1 MNRIKRFYFSNHAKA
16 LTGRPEDIP
25 VNEKITLE
33 GNRKQALETGRN
45 RLLVT
50 GVIFMIAFIAIGVR
64 LVDLTAFGPGVDV
77 RSARVTSHTTATA
90 GRADIVDRNGVILAT
105 SLPTMSL
112 YADPKDV
119 LDPEEAAGKLA
130 AIFPDINATELLV
143 KLKSKSRFVWISRN
157 LTPNQQYEVNRLG
170 LPGIAFQ
177 RGERRV
183 YPHGREA
190 AHVLG
195 LTDVD
200 GKGIAGIEQYF
211 ASTLDKGEDPLQ
223 LSIDLRIQ
231 SMLRHELT
239 LAVEEFKAIGAAG
252 AVLDVETGEVISMVS
267 LPDFD
272 PNIPESMLGTTGF
285 NRVTKGVYEM
295 GSTFKLFT
303 TAMALD
309 SGTVGIEDGYDASEP
324 IHISRFIISDY
335 HGKNRWL
342 SVPEI
347 LVYSSNIGTAKMAVD
362 VGAKAQKFYL
372 DQLGLLHSSAVEL
385 PEVGQPQYPE
395 RWGEISTMTI
405 SYGHGVS
412 VSPLQLVDG
421 VASLVNGGIRMPV
434 SLLKHRGS
442 TPPTGTRVLSK
453 QTSDQMRSLMRL
465 VVTHGTGKNA
475 AAPGYLVGG
484 KTGTAEKQG
493 NGGYRKKALISSFVA
508 AFPIDKPRFVILAML
523 DEPKGNKRTF
533 NYATGGWVAAPVV
546 SRMVTRISSLLGIL
560 PRDGEMPGGI
570 EMKAGKPRLAMLVP
584 APAMAGVKHL
594 ASF

>member
-1 MNRIKRFYFSNHAKA
+1 MSRINTLHS
-16 LTGRPEDIP
+16 TQRPLRLDKIP
-25 VNEKITLE
+25 VKETVCLE

-50 GVIFMIAFIAIGVR
+50 GVMFMIAFLAIGAR
-64 LVDLTAFGPGVDV
+64 LLDLTVFGPGGEP
-77 RSARVTSHTTATA
+77 RLAQAIPPSTLAS
-90 GRADIVDRNGVILAT
+90 GRADIYDRNGTILAT
-105 SLPTMSL
+105 SLPTASL

-119 LDPEEAAGKLA
+119 MDAEEAADKLA
-130 AIFPDINATELLV
+130 TVFPEINRNELLL

-157 LTPNQQYEVNRLG
+157 LTPKQQYAVNRLG

-177 RGERRV
+177 RGEQRV

-200 GKGIAGIEQYF
+200 GKGIAGVEKYF
-211 ASTLDKGEDPLQ
+211 ASTLNKGDEPLQ

-231 SMLRHELT
+231 TMLRQELTSSML
-239 LAVEEFKAIGAAG
+239 EFKAVGAAG
-252 AVLDVETGEVISMVS
+252 VVLDVETGEIIAMAS

-272 PNIPESMLGTTGF
+272 PNIPDSMQGTVAF

-309 SGTVGIEDGYDASEP
+309 SGTVSIEGGYDATDP
-324 IHISRFIISDY
+324 IRIARFTINDY
-335 HGKNRWL
+335 HGKKRWL

-347 LVYSSNIGTAKMAVD
+347 LVYSSNIGSAKMAMD

-385 PEVGQPQYPE
+385 PEVGQPQYPS
-395 RWGEISTMTI
+395 RWGDISTMTI

-412 VSPLQLVDG
+412 VSPLQLADG

-434 SLLKHRGS
+434 TLLKHRGP
-442 TPPTGTRVLSK
+442 TPTVGTRVISQ
-453 QTSDQMRSLMRL
+453 QTSEQMRGLMRL
-465 VVTHGTGKNA
+465 VVTNGTGKNA
-475 AAPGYLVGG
+475 GAPGYLVGG
-484 KTGTAEKQG
+484 KTGTADKQV
-493 NGGYRKKALISSFVA
+493 NGRYGSDSLISSFVG

-546 SRMVTRISSLLGIL
+546 SRMVSRMASLLGIL
-560 PRDGEMPGGI
+560 PRGETMPGGI
-570 EMKAGKPRLAMLVP
+570 ELKTGKPRLASLGS
-584 APAMAGVKHL
+584 APASAGGRHL